1 MTVELRQWLPA
12 LGLALYTLGTQAYRL
27 KLEFISPI
35 IWVSSFNVG
44 FLSFNN
50 FMSQFLIKK
59 IPFNI
64 LTYLSVSSLLYFSD
78 Y

>member
-27 KLEFISPI
+27 KLEFISPVF
-35 IWVSSFNVG
+35 WVSSFNVG

-59 IPFNI
+59 NPI
-64 LTYLSVSSLLYFSD
+64 
-78 Y
+78 